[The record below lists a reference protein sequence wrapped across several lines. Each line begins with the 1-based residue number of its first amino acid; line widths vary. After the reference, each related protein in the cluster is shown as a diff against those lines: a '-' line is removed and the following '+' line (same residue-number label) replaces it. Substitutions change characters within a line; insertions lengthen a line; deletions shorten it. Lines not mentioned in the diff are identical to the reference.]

1 MAAVKGSKQYQMVV
15 VPHRPV
21 YKALIFMSF
30 LVSLVMFSWLTYQ
43 YGISQ
48 GMALKVEVV
57 KERDQISAELD
68 EANQRLSEMGQK
80 IADLEIGGVID
91 ERANEEVQQT
101 IEFLQ
106 DQIAQQNEE
115 ISFYKGVMLP
125 NVANKGLRIERLNVT
140 PNSTG
145 RIKYSLLLT
154 QVVDKHDY
162 VQGNVEILL
171 KGEEGAAEKSLQL
184 SQLDREKTDEVRFRF
199 RYFQNIN
206 GEMMIPEGFEPRE
219 FMVVAQSAGSNGQR
233 LQKSF
238 EWPFNGG

>member
-1 MAAVKGSKQYQMVV
+1 M
-15 VPHRPV
+15 
-21 YKALIFMSF
+21 
-30 LVSLVMFSWLTYQ
+30 
-43 YGISQ
+43 
-48 GMALKVEVV
+48 
-57 KERDQISAELD
+57 KERDQISAELA

-101 IEFLQ
+101 IESLQ

-125 NVANKGLRIERLNVT
+125 NVANKGLRIEHLDVT
-140 PNSTG
+140 PDSTG

-233 LQKSF
+233 LEKSF